1 MRRQLPTSNIST
13 SRNDVLFHV
22 TGVLPAIEILKT
34 GAIKC
39 SKPSAWERADWP
51 KLSWPSVCKALPS
64 VRKAPPFRAGMNRTD
79 CVAILFLTLMRYLLL
94 HNGLPNRRNRC
105 AATKE

>member
-1 MRRQLPTSNIST
+1 MAKACVVGR
-13 SRNDVLFHV
+13 V
-22 TGVLPAIEILKT
+22 
-34 GAIKC
+34 GAQG
-39 SKPSAWERADWP
+39 SLGSLNSLLEAVYD
-51 KLSWPSVCKALPS
+51 LPS